1 MCKSRSSVPG
11 ETLPKSAKPPANANT
26 SGVSTSAAQRH
37 ASDVAA
43 TASRPGITRR
53 ATIVAIAMST
63 LPASE
68 RPTPRKSAVANAC
81 HQGPLLAAVSAP
93 ITTRPTPTSAISDP
107 VSSRLGCTARPSSAA
122 ARASHSG
129 DVLLSR
135 PFTDAAR
142 NRWADSTSSE
152 VPTKFISPS
161 SSQPQG
167 RVLPSARS
175 CAKPLRRP
183 RFETMVSS
191 ASASPA
197 TAARAQTMCSGS
209 TSTSASFAAG
219 YIEAQPRLE
228 KAAARN
234 AQRSRPMDALQVDGS
249 RPGIGAVQH
258 PGRATYCTGLPGS
271 PCR

>member
-1 MCKSRSSVPG
+1 MPG
-11 ETLPKSAKPPANANT
+11 VTLPKSAKPPANANT
-26 SGVSTSAAQRH
+26 RGVSTSAAQRH
-37 ASDVAA
+37 VSDVAA

-68 RPTPRKSAVANAC
+68 RPTPRQSAVANAC
-81 HQGPLLAAVSAP
+81 HQGPLLAAASAP
-93 ITTRPTPTSAISDP
+93 ITTSPTPMSAVSDP
-107 VSSRLGCTARPSSAA
+107 VSSRPGCAARPRSATA
-122 ARASHSG
+122 SASHSG
-129 DVLLSR
+129 DVLLRR

-197 TAARAQTMCSGS
+197 TTARAQTMCSGS

-234 AQRSRPMDALQVDGS
+234 AQRSRPMDALRAGGVGPAPVHAD
-249 RPGIGAVQH
+249 H
-258 PGRATYCTGLPGS
+258 PGRATYCTGQTGS
-271 PCR
+271 SCR